1 MALLALLAATA
12 ALALVASG
20 CGGSSSQDDS
30 LAQAAPPA
38 SDFPKPTANEPLID
52 LLQKNAKPVD
62 LVVAPAQ
69 QVLRTGK
76 NRFAFGVFNVDR
88 SQVTDA
94 KVALYAAPGPAG
106 KGPAIGPFPAR
117 IDSLTTEAAYH
128 SKTTADDPAAA
139 LAAYVTDIPFDKPGQ
154 WTIAAIVKKGDSN
167 EAVFLPD
174 VAAVG
179 AFPGVPKVGDK
190 APVVDTDTAS
200 SVGDPKLLDTRVPPD
215 TMHNDNFADVV
226 GKKPV
231 VLLFASPALCVSRTC
246 GPVADVTEQVKQQFG
261 DKVAFIHQEPY
272 ADNNI
277 NKGLRQPAK
286 DFNLPGEPWV
296 FVIDRNGV
304 ISSEI
309 EGPFGVDELT
319 SDVEKVAG

>member
-1 MALLALLAATA
+1 VFSGTTAGAPRRRLPLLAAAAAAA
-12 ALALVASG
+12 ALALAAG
-20 CGGSSSQDDS
+20 CGGSSSGDDS
-30 LAQAAPPA
+30 LAQAAPPV
-38 SDFPKPTANEPLID
+38 SDFPKPAANEPLID
-52 LLQKNAKPVD
+52 LLQKEAKPVD

-69 QVLRTGK
+69 QVLRTGS

-94 KVALYAAPGPAG
+94 KIALYAAPGPNG

-117 IDSLTTEAAYH
+117 IDSLQTEAAYH

-139 LAAYVTDIPFDKPGQ
+139 LAAYVTEIPFDRPGQ

-167 EAVFLPD
+167 QAVFLPD

-179 AFPGVPKVGDK
+179 AFPDVP
-190 APVVDTDTAS
+190 
-200 SVGDPKLLDTRVPPD
+200 
-215 TMHNDNFADVV
+215 NVV

-319 SDVEKVAG
+319 RDVEKVAG